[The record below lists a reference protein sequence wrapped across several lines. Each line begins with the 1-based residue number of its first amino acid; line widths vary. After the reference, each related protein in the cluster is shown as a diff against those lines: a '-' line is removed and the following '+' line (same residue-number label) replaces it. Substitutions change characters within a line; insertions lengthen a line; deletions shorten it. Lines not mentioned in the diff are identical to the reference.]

1 MNFPK
6 ELLYAKS
13 HEWVRMLD
21 ETSAQVGITDYAQH
35 ELGDIV
41 FVNLPE
47 VGDSAVKE
55 KSIADVESVKAVSDI
70 YSPLTGR
77 VRAVNEDVM
86 DSPELLNASPYET
99 WLFEIED
106 ITDREELISAEEYK
120 KLYVKEG

>member
-21 ETSAQVGITDYAQH
+21 ETTAQVGITDYAQH

>member
-1 MNFPK
+1 M
-6 ELLYAKS
+6 YAKS

-21 ETSAQVGITDYAQH
+21 ETTAQVGITDYAQH

-47 VGDSAVKE
+47 VGDSAAKG

-70 YSPLTGR
+70 YSPLTGS
-77 VRAVNEDVM
+77 VRAVNEAVM

-106 ITDREELISAEEYK
+106 ITDREEFISVEEYK

>member
-1 MNFPK
+1 MHFPE
-6 ELLYAKS
+6 ELKYAKS

-21 ETSAQVGITDYAQH
+21 ETSAKVGITDYAQH

-47 VGDSAVKE
+47 AGDSAAKG

-70 YSPLTGR
+70 YSPLTGT
-77 VRAVNEDVM
+77 VRAVNEEVM
-86 DSPELLNASPYET
+86 DAPELLNASPYET

-106 ITDREELISAEEYK
+106 ITDSEEFLSAEEYRQ
-120 KLYVKEG
+120 LYVKEG

>member
-1 MNFPK
+1 MNFPE

-21 ETSAQVGITDYAQH
+21 ETTAQVGITDYAQH

-47 VGDSAVKE
+47 VGDSAAKG

-70 YSPLTGR
+70 YSPLTGS
-77 VRAVNEDVM
+77 VRAVNEAVM

-106 ITDREELISAEEYK
+106 ITDREEFISVEEYK

>member
-1 MNFPK
+1 MNFPE

-21 ETSAQVGITDYAQH
+21 ETTAQVGITDYAQH

-47 VGDSAVKE
+47 VGDSAAKG

-70 YSPLTGR
+70 YSPLTGS
-77 VRAVNEDVM
+77 VRAVNEAVM

-106 ITDREELISAEEYK
+106 ITDREEFISAEEYK